1 MKKDLPNVYA
11 NPIDKNFDNVQ
22 EFFYGSSVPLM
33 RNNNVEDVLVKIN
46 KIFNSRHH
54 VYKSKVRVVLE
65 NEVLEVEI
73 IGKANGNLLTL
84 DGKKI
89 KIVDIKDIER
99 I

>member
-22 EFFYGSSVPLM
+22 EFFYSSSVPLM

-65 NEVLEVEI
+65 NEILETEI